1 MPRAGVAA
9 YSQRFTMFDT
19 VLIANRG
26 EIALRVMRACREL
39 GLRTVAVYSEAD
51 RDAPHVSYADAA
63 FLLGPAPS
71 AESYLNIPRLIEV
84 AQQAGAGA
92 IHPGYGFLAENA
104 EFARAVAEAGMVF
117 VGPPPTAMDRMGGK
131 TAARREATAAG
142 VPVVPGTLEP
152 LEDLAEIARLADEFR
167 YPIAIKAVGGG
178 GGRGLRVVRSRDEI
192 ADAFASAR
200 REAETAFKNGALY
213 VEKYLD
219 NPRHIEI
226 QILADTHGNVI
237 HLGERDC
244 SVQRRHQKLIEESP
258 SPALTPALRTEM
270 GSAAV
275 RLAQAVG
282 YSSAGTLEFLFQ
294 DGHYYFLEMNT
305 RIQVEH
311 TVTELVYGVDLVKAQ
326 LRIAQGEQLWLNQA
340 QVSPRGHA
348 IECRINAE
356 DPLHNFRPALGTVG
370 TYHEPSGLGVRVDSG
385 VRADYAI
392 PQFYDSLL
400 AKLVVWGEDRS
411 EAIARALRALADYT
425 IGGVITTIP
434 FHRAALAHP
443 VFASGDLNVNF
454 IPNHP
459 ELIEQARS
467 LTPTPPE
474 PTAAEEAAEPRTFTV
489 EVNNRR
495 FGVKVFGA
503 APMAAAPAAKG
514 SAKGRRAPSAKKS
527 GMMPNVDGVISPIQG
542 RIAAVRAE
550 PGQQV
555 EAGQVLFI
563 VEAMKMENEIT
574 APHAGTVAEV
584 RVQVGGTI
592 EAGGVLAT
600 FAGK

>member
-1 MPRAGVAA
+1 
-9 YSQRFTMFDT
+9 MFDT

-39 GLRTVAVYSEAD
+39 GLRAVAVYSEAD
-51 RDAPHVSYADAA
+51 RDAPHVAYADAA
-63 FLLGPAPS
+63 YLLGPAPS
-71 AESYLNIPRLIEV
+71 AESYLNIPRIVEV
-84 AQQAGAGA
+84 ARQAGAGA
-92 IHPGYGFLAENA
+92 VHPGYGFLAENA
-104 EFARAVAEAGMVF
+104 DFARAVAEAGMVF
-117 VGPPPTAMDRMGGK
+117 VGPPPEAMERMGGK

-152 LEDLAEIARLADEFR
+152 LDDLAEIARLADEFG

-192 ADAFASAR
+192 AEAFASAR
-200 REAETAFKNGALY
+200 REAEVAFKNGSLY

-219 NPRHIEI
+219 DPRHIEI
-226 QILADTHGNVI
+226 QILADAHGNVV

-258 SPALTPALRTEM
+258 SPALTPALRAEM
-270 GSAAV
+270 GQAAV
-275 RLAQAVG
+275 RLAQSVG
-282 YSSAGTLEFLFQ
+282 YVSAGTLEFLFQ
-294 DGHYYFLEMNT
+294 DGQYYFLEMNT

-311 TVTELVYGVDLVKAQ
+311 TVTEAVYGVDLVRAQ
-326 LRIAQGEQLWLNQA
+326 LRIARGEGLWLRQEELT
-340 QVSPRGHA
+340 SRGHA

-356 DPLHNFRPALGTVG
+356 DPLHGFRPALGTVAG
-370 TYHEPSGLGVRVDSG
+370 YSEPAGLGVRVDSG
-385 VRADYAI
+385 VRPDYAI

-400 AKLVVWGEDRS
+400 AKLVVWAESRP
-411 EAIARALRALADYT
+411 EAIARALRALADYE

-443 VFASGDLNVNF
+443 LFAAGEATVNF
-454 IPNHP
+454 IARHP
-459 ELIEQARS
+459 ELLEQTRAFA
-467 LTPTPPE
+467 PPPPE
-474 PTAAEEAAEPRTFTV
+474 PAAPEEAAEPRSFTV
-489 EVNNRR
+489 EVNSRR

-503 APMAAAPAAKG
+503 APAAAVAAPQKAAANGRRPAAKKA
-514 SAKGRRAPSAKKS
+514 SMAVK
-527 GMMPNVDGVISPIQG
+527 VDGVISPIQG

-555 EAGQVLFI
+555 EAGQVLFV
-563 VEAMKMENEIT
+563 VEAMKMENEIA
-574 APHAGTVAEV
+574 APHAGTLAEV
-584 RVQVGGTI
+584 RAQVGGTV

-600 FAGK
+600 YAPH